1 MKALLVVDIQKAYLH
16 GKNAY
21 EEERFIKTVNQT
33 IDRFRQNG
41 DLVVR
46 VHHTSP
52 SVQPGTP
59 GWEFDE
65 RIKVLDSDPYVAK
78 TKGNAFNGTDLRG
91 ILDRDNID
99 DVTIC
104 GLVTQNCIR
113 STCIGSIDEGYTTRL
128 VRKGTTTWTKDP
140 ETTIKEVKAELI
152 ALGVILED

>member
-21 EEERFIKTVNQT
+21 EEERFIKTVNRT
-33 IDRFRQNG
+33 IDRFRKNG

-52 SVQPGTP
+52 AAQPGTP

-65 RIKVLDSDPYVAK
+65 RIKILESDPHIEK
-78 TKGNAFNGTDLRG
+78 KRGNAFDGTDLRG
-91 ILDRDNID
+91 ILDRHNIE
-99 DVTIC
+99 DVTVC

-128 VRKGTTTWTKDP
+128 IKKGTTNWTDDP
-140 ETTIKEVKAELI
+140 ENTIKEVEAEMI